1 MKGQSFLIIS
11 IIFIIIL
18 ALIKANINFQKFQ
31 EDKSFGIEFEN
42 IKEEMVR
49 SVEFSIYEKENITKN
64 LESFAEFAR
73 NSFKRRA
80 LDVNSLILECMVE
93 NNEANISIKNL
104 LGNEIIFLNISFSY
118 DNSFREFENIDDGEK
133 ITTVFSFS
141 NGNANYTLKVFYK
154 TPFSQESEELPV
166 EIEAGKSKFIVF
178 LDITLKSEK
187 AKLRDKILKSYEVP
201 A

>member
-18 ALIKANINFQKFQ
+18 ALIKANISFQEFQ

-42 IKEEMVR
+42 TKEEMVR
-49 SVEFSIYEKENITKN
+49 SVEFSVYEKENISRN

-80 LDVNSLILECMVE
+80 LNLNSLILEAIVE
-93 NNEANISIKNL
+93 NDKLNVSVKNL
-104 LGNEIIFLNISFSY
+104 LGNEITFLNISFSY
-118 DNSFREFENIDDGEK
+118 DNSFREFENIKDGEK
-133 ITTVFSFS
+133 VTTTFSFS
-141 NGNANYTLKVFYK
+141 NGNYTLKIFYK
-154 TPFSQESEELPV
+154 TPFSQESEEFL
-166 EIEAGKSKFIVF
+166 IETEVGKSKFIVF
-178 LDITLKSEK
+178 LDISLENEK
-187 AKLRDKILKSYEVP
+187 AKLRDKIFKSYELP

>member
-18 ALIKANINFQKFQ
+18 ALIKANISFQEFQ

-42 IKEEMVR
+42 TKEEMVR
-49 SVEFSIYEKENITKN
+49 SVEFSVYEKENISRN

-73 NSFKRRA
+73 DSFKRRA
-80 LDVNSLILECMVE
+80 LNLNSLILEAIVE
-93 NNEANISIKNL
+93 NDKLNVSVKNL

-118 DNSFREFENIDDGEK
+118 DNSFREFENIKDGEK
-133 ITTVFSFS
+133 VTTTFSFS
-141 NGNANYTLKVFYK
+141 NGNYTLKIFYK
-154 TPFSQESEELPV
+154 TPFSQESEEFL
-166 EIEAGKSKFIVF
+166 IETEVGKSKFIVF
-178 LDITLKSEK
+178 LDISLENEK
-187 AKLRDKILKSYEVP
+187 AKLRDKIFKSYELP

>member
-18 ALIKANINFQKFQ
+18 ALIKANISFQEFQ

-42 IKEEMVR
+42 TKEEMVR
-49 SVEFSIYEKENITKN
+49 SVEFSVYEKENISRN

-80 LDVNSLILECMVE
+80 LNLNSLILEAIVE
-93 NNEANISIKNL
+93 NDELNVSVKNL

-118 DNSFREFENIDDGEK
+118 DNSFREFENIKDGEK
-133 ITTVFSFS
+133 VTTTFSFS
-141 NGNANYTLKVFYK
+141 NGNYTLKISYK
-154 TPFSQESEELPV
+154 TPFSQESEEFL
-166 EIEAGKSKFIVF
+166 IETEVGKSKFTVF
-178 LDITLKSEK
+178 LDISLENEK
-187 AKLRDKILKSYEVP
+187 AKLRDKIFKSYELP